1 VSDRE
6 SVGRVRAATGMSI
19 ILAILIAFLY
29 QLATGEEIQPWLV
42 LLVSVLG
49 LAAGT
54 ALLGEKAVR
63 TGYELFRLE

>member
-1 VSDRE
+1 
-6 SVGRVRAATGMSI
+6 MSI

-49 LAAGT
+49 LAAGA